1 MPGNSLKAVGR
12 RQEETRWQKGA
23 PAEHCQ
29 ALSTS
34 PPSLGQFQGKR
45 NGLAAGALWPLPSPD
60 LSMRLEEAAP
70 TSEVKIFHHKD
81 PLYYSSALP
90 KSALRYFLST
100 NCMK

>member
-12 RQEETRWQKGA
+12 RQEGTRWQKGG
-23 PAEHCQ
+23 AEHCQ

-45 NGLAAGALWPLPSPD
+45 NGLTAGALGPLLSSD
-60 LSMRLEEAAP
+60 LSMRLEEVAP

-81 PLYYSSALP
+81 PFYYSSALP

-100 NCMK
+100 NCTK